1 MVCNALTQRNTYK
14 KLALSLFLFSLP
26 ITSAAAAV
34 TTFQTE
40 QWQKDINNQILQ
52 QRASQ
57 KQGTNITSESI
68 MPQARMKAI
77 TDKIKNLA
85 SNDEAFKHHQ
95 IQRYCQTELSTICHG
110 LNANDPSLNLCLINN
125 ESVLSKQCKTVAL
138 QNELGEYIKNDMY
151 YHDILIPKNSRFY
164 YVKGDKSIGIK
175 LSKQTSIQGLT
186 VKDEISWYAGGNIK
200 SYTPALNPVQFNQ
213 IILAPKAKI
222 IFFPN
227 GSVKEGVLF
236 DSFST
241 QTHNFAAGQVIYRET
256 PRSLWKLK

>member
-14 KLALSLFLFSLP
+14 KLALSLLLFSHP
-26 ITSAAAAV
+26 ITSAAAAA
-34 TTFQTE
+34 TTSQTE
-40 QWQKDINNQILQ
+40 QWQKDINKQILQ
-52 QRASQ
+52 QRANQEQES
-57 KQGTNITSESI
+57 NITANSI
-68 MPQARMKAI
+68 MPQARLKAI
-77 TDKIKNLA
+77 TEKIKNLA
-85 SNDEAFKHHQ
+85 SNDVAFKQHQ
-95 IQRYCQTELSTICHG
+95 IHRYCQTEVSTFCSG
-110 LNANDPSLNLCLINN
+110 FNTNDPSLNLCLINN
-125 ESVLSKQCKTVAL
+125 ETELSQQCKTVAL
-138 QNELGEYIKNDMY
+138 QNELGEYTKSDMY
-151 YHDILIPKNSRFY
+151 YHDILIPKNSRFF
-164 YVKGDKSIGIK
+164 YVKADKSIGLK

-200 SYTPALNPVQFNQ
+200 SYIPALNPVQFNQ
-213 IILAPKAKI
+213 VILAPKAKI